1 MGNHHMGNYEE
12 ILIRKHLKRTK
23 ARVMIMKV
31 LDKSLP
37 MTAGEV
43 YEAVRGKDT
52 RLSLSTVYRN
62 CEALAEKG
70 LLLRS
75 TMLDDGLTRYEYA
88 QGTPVH
94 HAICLS
100 CHKIFPVDV
109 ELEKGY
115 ERYMDRE
122 YGFEAVEPRVEIYG
136 YCKDCR
142 ASGKDKAY
150 KEKMGL

>member
-1 MGNHHMGNYEE
+1 MNRQIETHQASRIIETTTTLE
-12 ILIRKHLKRTK
+12 L
-23 ARVMIMKV
+23 
-31 LDKSLP
+31 
-37 MTAGEV
+37 
-43 YEAVRGKDT
+43 
-52 RLSLSTVYRN
+52 
-62 CEALAEKG
+62 
-70 LLLRS
+70 
-75 TMLDDGLTRYEYA
+75 
-88 QGTPVH
+88 
-94 HAICLS
+94 
-100 CHKIFPVDV
+100 VDV

>member
-1 MGNHHMGNYEE
+1 MSYLYSEGKINLHTN
-12 ILIRKHLKRTK
+12 
-23 ARVMIMKV
+23 
-31 LDKSLP
+31 LD
-37 MTAGEV
+37 
-43 YEAVRGKDT
+43 
-52 RLSLSTVYRN
+52 
-62 CEALAEKG
+62 
-70 LLLRS
+70 
-75 TMLDDGLTRYEYA
+75 LT
-88 QGTPVH
+88 H

>member
-1 MGNHHMGNYEE
+1 
-12 ILIRKHLKRTK
+12 
-23 ARVMIMKV
+23 
-31 LDKSLP
+31 
-37 MTAGEV
+37 
-43 YEAVRGKDT
+43 
-52 RLSLSTVYRN
+52 
-62 CEALAEKG
+62 
-70 LLLRS
+70 
-75 TMLDDGLTRYEYA
+75 MLDDGLTRYEYA

-94 HAICLS
+94 HAICFS